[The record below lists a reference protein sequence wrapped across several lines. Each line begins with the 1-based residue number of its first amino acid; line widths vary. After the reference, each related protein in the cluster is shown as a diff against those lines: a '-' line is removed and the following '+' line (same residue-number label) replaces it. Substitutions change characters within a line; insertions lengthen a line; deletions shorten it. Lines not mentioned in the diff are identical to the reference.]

1 MSREKE
7 IKTMTRS
14 EKIVEIT
21 KAIRKLGETSHNVRV
36 RDCGSVAEVT
46 VNGEYFGIWSFV
58 SKTFID

>member
-1 MSREKE
+1 
-7 IKTMTRS
+7 MTRE

-36 RDCGSVAEVT
+36 RDCGTVAEVH
-46 VNGEYFGIWSFV
+46 VNGEYFGVWSFI